1 ATWRGHQV
9 RQWIRAALATVKDED
24 GDDADGEGRVGSG
37 GGGGGGVLSDGE
49 DMDEADINIEEMDVD
64 AMFDDIQLPNSPRP
78 DSARRPRHAALPP
91 KDAWINSPTSG
102 GRFTPLGRLDLK
114 GSLQVVTHRSD
125 STVAGG
131 EPGTGQSGRNPSQ
144 STHRSKKIDQIR
156 EDWGFNDDRSAQVM
170 LERAKK
176 MKLNSDKRKRLSK
189 MATEDLGG
197 WPQQLRI
204 WEAGPATEDLG
215 GCPAAEDLEAGP
227 ALAQR
232 IWEAAQQLRI
242 WAGWPSNSASGR
254 LAVGNLEMFDHLA
267 GGSTNL
273 CVGHIASH
281 FFYCRED

>member
-1 ATWRGHQV
+1 
-9 RQWIRAALATVKDED
+9 
-24 GDDADGEGRVGSG
+24 
-37 GGGGGGVLSDGE
+37 
-49 DMDEADINIEEMDVD
+49 MDEADINIEEMDVD

-78 DSARRPRHAALPP
+78 DSARHAALPP

-189 MATEDLGG
+189 MGEFVTHTPLFCCVPALKEIERILKGRLRNWEAGPATKDL
-197 WPQQLRI
+197 
-204 WEAGPATEDLG
+204 EAGPATEDLG
-215 GCPAAEDLEAGP
+215 GWRGH
-227 ALAQR
+227 
-232 IWEAAQQLRI
+232 
-242 WAGWPSNSASGR
+242 SN
-254 LAVGNLEMFDHLA
+254 
-267 GGSTNL
+267 
-273 CVGHIASH
+273 
-281 FFYCRED
+281 